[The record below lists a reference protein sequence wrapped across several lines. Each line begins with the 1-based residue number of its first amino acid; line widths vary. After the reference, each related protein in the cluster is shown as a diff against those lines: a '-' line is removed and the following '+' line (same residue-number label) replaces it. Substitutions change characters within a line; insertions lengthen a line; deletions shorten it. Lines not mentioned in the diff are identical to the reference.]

1 MAKLRTL
8 VIVVLMTLSA
18 FAVFAPVGVAAEDG
32 SPGLYDFGPCTT
44 DRIVIFEQF
53 TAGGCGFCP
62 PVSQGLQMMES
73 NYGRDE
79 AVILSYHGTMGGD
92 PLAVPYTPTRM
103 SMYGYG
109 GYPSVSVDGVL
120 HKVGG
125 GGTGAQQY
133 TALQNLYNQ
142 RTNVG
147 SELKITIEGDLDQSM
162 ETGDLWVNIS
172 AIDTVTEDNLRLHVV
187 VFENDVDYNAP
198 NGETVHDFVVR
209 EMLDGVNG
217 KSISIS
223 NGQDLSYFYSF
234 NFPSNQDPAEVG
246 VIAFVQTTDR
256 TADGNYWDNPILQAA
271 YVNVIPMPNVAPQ
284 ISQGIVEMTDG
295 ATEDDEVTF
304 KVFYKDTDD
313 WRDNGPTQAKV
324 FIKGDNAGVLER
336 DLTKVPSGV
345 PWTEGKWM
353 QHKTKL
359 APDTYS
365 FRFNCTDGEDF
376 ATGDDGWNPT
386 TFTILPRNKLPE
398 LSTQSFAPLEGDTN
412 TEFRFDVMYRD
423 MDNDEPVDA
432 NIYIND
438 VAYTMST
445 DETAVFNDWVTYYY
459 TTTLSVGDTHRYYFT
474 FSDGKD
480 TVRMPAIDAS
490 PNWLRGPTV
499 TKPNNEPTL
508 TTALFDP
515 DTGTR
520 MDQFTFTII
529 YTDGE
534 NDHPTISYI
543 YIDEVPHI
551 MNPDGFNYDNGEVFR
566 FRTAL
571 DMGDHVI
578 RFMFNDGKNEV
589 RFPATGTMPGP
600 TVVNL
605 DPEGVIAA
613 PTDGMR
619 YTPDDF
625 VPFSAVGSDDPEGDP
640 LDYMW
645 TSSIDG
651 VLSTQEAFDKRLSEG
666 EHVITLEVTDEYG
679 GLQTLTVTVDVK
691 AKMPE
696 PFVVGHTSS
705 VTDPVEMDMIRYT
718 ITIDNRGEAT
728 AQGIEVK
735 FIVDG
740 TMINSDTLSVSV
752 GNQVEVRFTWEAEV
766 GPHTIRIEVPGD
778 SYEFTENVNSNTP
791 PTVTTEIVNPG
802 GKESKYKEGEEI
814 YFKASGSDDNGDS
827 MTYLWDFGD
836 GITSTKADASHIY
849 AAPATYTV
857 TLTITDSRGG
867 TTTDTFTVEITK
879 EKAEGDEAPGFG
891 AVVAIAAFMAV
902 IVAVSRRRM

>member
-1 MAKLRTL
+1 
-8 VIVVLMTLSA
+8 MTLSA
-18 FAVFAPVGVAAEDG
+18 FAVFAPVGVAAENDQ
-32 SPGLYDFGPCTT
+32 PVVYDFGPCTT

-53 TAGGCGFCP
+53 TAGGCGYCP
-62 PVSQGLQMMES
+62 PVSQGLQMVES
-73 NYGRDE
+73 NYARDE

-92 PLAVPYTPTRM
+92 PLAVSYTPTRM

-133 TALQNLYNQ
+133 TQLQNLYNQ

-162 ETGDLWVNIS
+162 KTGDLWVNIS
-172 AIDTVTEDNLRLHVV
+172 AIDTVTEDNLKLHVV

-234 NFPSNQDPAEVG
+234 NFPTHQDPAEVG

-271 YVNVIPMPNVAPQ
+271 YVNVIPLPNVAPQ
-284 ISQGIVEMTDG
+284 ISGGIVEMPDG

-304 KVFYKDTDD
+304 KVFYKDTDN
-313 WRDNGPTQAKV
+313 WRDNDPPIAKV
-324 FIKGDNAGVLER
+324 FIKGDGAGVLER
-336 DLTKVPSGV
+336 DLVKVPSGV

-359 APDTYS
+359 SPDTYS
-365 FRFNCTDGEDF
+365 FRFNASDGEDY

-398 LSTQSFAPLEGDTN
+398 LATHSYAPLEGDTT

-423 MDNDEPVDA
+423 LDNDAPVEA
-432 NIYIND
+432 QIYVND
-438 VAYTMST
+438 VAYPMST
-445 DETAVFNDWVTYYY
+445 DETSVFNDWVTYYY
-459 TTTLSVGDTHRYYFT
+459 DTTLPVGDNHRFYFVFT
-474 FSDGKD
+474 DGKD
-480 TVRMPAIDAS
+480 SVRLPAVDAS

-499 TKPNNEPTL
+499 TKPNNAPSL

-515 DTGTR
+515 DEGTR

-534 NDHPTISYI
+534 NDHPTVSYI
-543 YIDEVPHI
+543 YIDEVPNI
-551 MNPDGFNYDNGEVFR
+551 MNPDGFDYDNGEVFR
-566 FRTAL
+566 YRTAL
-571 DMGDHVI
+571 DIGEHNI
-578 RFMFNDGKNEV
+578 RFLFNDGKNEV

-600 TVVNL
+600 TVINM
-605 DPEGVIAA
+605 DPEGGIAA

-640 LDYMW
+640 LEYKW
-645 TSSIDG
+645 TSNIDG

-666 EHVITLEVTDEYG
+666 EHTITLEVTDEYG
-679 GLQTLTVTVDVK
+679 GLNTLTVSITVK
-691 AKMPE
+691 ALVPE

-705 VTDPVEMDMIRYT
+705 VTNPVEKDMIRYT
-718 ITIDNRGEAT
+718 ITLDNRGEAT

-740 TMINSDTLSVSV
+740 TMVNSDTISISV

-766 GPHTIRIEVPGD
+766 GPHNIRIEVPGSTYD
-778 SYEFTENVNSNTP
+778 FTENVNSNTP
-791 PTVTTEIVNPG
+791 PSVTTEIVNEG
-802 GKESKYKEGEEI
+802 GKDVKYKEGTEI
-814 YFKASGSDDNGDS
+814 YFKATGSDDNGDS

-849 AAPATYTV
+849 SAPGTYTV
-857 TLTITDSRGG
+857 TVTITDARGG
-867 TTTDTFTVEITK
+867 TTTDSFTVEVTK
-879 EKAEGDEAPGFG
+879 AKAEGDESPGFG
-891 AVVAIAAFMAV
+891 AIVAIAAFMAV